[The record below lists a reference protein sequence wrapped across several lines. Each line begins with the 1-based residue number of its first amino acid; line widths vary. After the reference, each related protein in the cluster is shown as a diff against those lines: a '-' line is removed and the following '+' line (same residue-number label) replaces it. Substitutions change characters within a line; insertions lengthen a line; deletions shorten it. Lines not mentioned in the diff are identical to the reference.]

1 MQAKR
6 IIPGLKNS
14 QRFRVILNGV
24 GFMTTVADMSNMPF
38 RNQRVA
44 VWQAMAVVAREK
56 IQGYGGTTRMFD
68 HNMKEESFD
77 VQVDLM

>member
-24 GFMTTVADMSNMPF
+24 GFMTTVADMDNMPF
-38 RNQRVA
+38 ISQR
-44 VWQAMAVVAREK
+44 MAVHSAMTTVAREK
-56 IQGYGGTTRMFD
+56 IQSITTTIRVYND
-68 HNMKEESFD
+68 RLQEESFE
-77 VQVDLM
+77 VQADLA